1 MRQWQILVQLSTSCG
16 FRFPLNSASLW
27 ITTGKERP
35 DLRRALGLLACL
47 QHSRLLSLIVVIC
60 VGEKKSPEVSFQHA
74 SCPEGLRRGV
84 NFNTA
89 AWQWMKRSG
98 ERVACV
104 CMCEVD
110 GLRSRK
116 APLFTQHKHLSK
128 LTNASLRS
136 PRTPQH
142 QTLKQQQRDWC
153 EGSTCCC
160 VAGIDGV
167 PGDRCD

>member
-1 MRQWQILVQLSTSCG
+1 MR
-16 FRFPLNSASLW
+16 
-27 ITTGKERP
+27 
-35 DLRRALGLLACL
+35 
-47 QHSRLLSLIVVIC
+47 LSLSFELCFSLNHNWKRKTRFKTCAGAARLFTTLQIAFIDC
-60 VGEKKSPEVSFQHA
+60 RHLRGEKKSPEVSFQHA

-104 CMCEVD
+104 CMCELD

-116 APLFTQHKHLSK
+116 APLFTQHKHLSN
-128 LTNASLRS
+128 LTNASLRP

-153 EGSTCCC
+153 EGSACCC